1 MAAAAGKR
9 PKGWKLLRAAL
20 ATRKAATMLAFG
32 FSSGL
37 PFALLIG
44 TLNAWLGDAKINL
57 ATIGVLSWIGL
68 SYAFKFLWSPLVD
81 RVKLP
86 LLGELGRRKSWI
98 VLCQT
103 GLIVAFVGLGS
114 SNPATGI
121 GWFAIFAV
129 IGAFS
134 SATQDIA
141 VDAWRIDVADERTPV
156 ELLSAVY
163 QFGYRIASIVGGAFA
178 LLLAARMPWG
188 TVYYVMAGLVV
199 AMMVVAATA
208 PDTQRPPS

>member
-1 MAAAAGKR
+1 MAEAAKR

-32 FSSGL
+32 CSSGL

-44 TLNAWLGDAKINL
+44 TLNAWLGDAKVNL

-68 SYAFKFLWSPLVD
+68 AYAFKFLWSPLVD
-81 RVKLP
+81 RVTLP
-86 LLGELGRRKSWI
+86 LLGRLGRRTSWI
-98 VLCQT
+98 VLCQV
-103 GLIVAFVGLGS
+103 GLIASFVGLGATD
-114 SNPATGI
+114 PATSI

-141 VDAWRIDVADERTPV
+141 VDAWRIDVADQKTPV
-156 ELLSAVY
+156 ELL
-163 QFGYRIASIVGGAFA
+163 
-178 LLLAARMPWG
+178 
-188 TVYYVMAGLVV
+188 
-199 AMMVVAATA
+199 
-208 PDTQRPPS
+208 